1 MPEQCQGSYVCIV
14 NVNNNLGYYITSADD
29 FSHTLIGE
37 VRNNITLNSKITLGQ
52 YTRVLFMNI
61 PKSKDGALLAIAPG
75 DKIITAFRNNG
86 VWEENS
92 SHFIATKS
100 DLTDN
105 LNHKKQILPWSTY
118 RDGNYPIS
126 NFKFGLNLYIAV
138 GASSKVQKRCSIM
151 AANDSIQIPHPEGFI
166 TIVFNDTNH
175 ITVSGTTNNYQLRE
189 IRASDLFGI

>member
-100 DLTDN
+100 DLDASVKTTN
-105 LNHKKQILPWSTY
+105 LSAGKDVRLFVGELNGSQNYLQFLI
-118 RDGNYPIS
+118 DGVDKGY
-126 NFKFGLNLYIAV
+126 
-138 GASSKVQKRCSIM
+138 
-151 AANDSIQIPHPEGFI
+151 
-166 TIVFNDTNH
+166 IVFD
-175 ITVSGTTNNYQLRE
+175 VSRNINT
-189 IRASDLFGI
+189 